1 MIINLGRHRLRRCDS
16 NNWVLEEPC
25 HPRECAFMKSDS
37 QIADEVIEGRWG
49 NGYDRRNRLI
59 QAGYDYYAIQALVN
73 EKLGASARKTC
84 RLDLTD
90 VETYGNIKVIT
101 YECSECGRSCEEVYG
116 KYERCPHC
124 GRVVVDD

>member
-1 MIINLGRHRLRRCDS
+1 
-16 NNWVLEEPC
+16 
-25 HPRECAFMKSDS
+25 MKSDE
-37 QIADEVIEGRWG
+37 QIANEVIEGRWG
-49 NGYDRRNRLI
+49 NGYDRRNRLT

-73 EKLGASARKTC
+73 EKLGAQARQTC

-90 VETYGNIKVIT
+90 TEIYGNIKVRT

-124 GRVVVDD
+124 GRIVIDD